1 MKIAHKYRGLV
12 WLALLFVL
20 LPFATWRYALRD
32 TVRAVFDCRRLS
44 REVRTHAQSAER
56 VSDTEPLA
64 GRELVLSGELLS
76 MLLPEAARHEV
87 ALTDFRP
94 VVTLNEQGMEIHTAT
109 LTLRGP
115 YARILHVVRH
125 LETTIPACRLA
136 SLEFRLRSQPNRRMQ
151 WLEAVLC
158 VEQIVR
164 TDKTDMP

>member
-64 GRELVLSGELLS
+64 
-76 MLLPEAARHEV
+76 AASC
-87 ALTDFRP
+87 FRCCCP
-94 VVTLNEQGMEIHTAT
+94 KPPDT
-109 LTLRGP
+109 
-115 YARILHVVRH
+115 
-125 LETTIPACRLA
+125 
-136 SLEFRLRSQPNRRMQ
+136 RSR
-151 WLEAVLC
+151 
-158 VEQIVR
+158 
-164 TDKTDMP
+164 